1 MRPSDT
7 RTRQKKDK
15 LQQARNARGKVWQD
29 DLLDILCGIPKVWC
43 RGWPIDYSGQP
54 YDIEATIDGRSWGI
68 ECKHIAKGNLPF
80 SAFRPNEVE
89 NLSRKEDAG
98 GVAVVAVRR
107 DVPASDVYFPWY
119 YIRDRIES
127 GERGSV
133 KLEGLPTD
141 ILSVLE
147 VVHLHQQ
154 LFLCASQRRSLHLS
168 LRHLLRL
175 LGAGCSRVRA
185 FAGVLYGFQHPR
197 RQGVQCIIRDHSSLT
212 STIFPFASITVF
224 PGSVKQGCVQH
235 L

>member
-43 RGWPIDYSGQP
+43 RGWPADYAGQP

-98 GVAVVAVRR
+98 GIAVVAVRR
-107 DVPASDVYFPWY
+107 DDPAVDCYFPWY
-119 YIRDRIES
+119 YIRDRIEG

-133 KLEGLPTD
+133 KLESLPTD

-147 VVHLHQQ
+147 VVH
-154 LFLCASQRRSLHLS
+154 
-168 LRHLLRL
+168 
-175 LGAGCSRVRA
+175 
-185 FAGVLYGFQHPR
+185 P
-197 RQGVQCIIRDHSSLT
+197 
-212 STIFPFASITVF
+212 
-224 PGSVKQGCVQH
+224 
-235 L
+235 

>member
-1 MRPSDT
+1 MYKR
-7 RTRQKKDK
+7 
-15 LQQARNARGKVWQD
+15 
-29 DLLDILCGIPKVWC
+29 
-43 RGWPIDYSGQP
+43 QP

-147 VVHLHQQ
+147 VVH
-154 LFLCASQRRSLHLS
+154 
-168 LRHLLRL
+168 
-175 LGAGCSRVRA
+175 
-185 FAGVLYGFQHPR
+185 P
-197 RQGVQCIIRDHSSLT
+197 
-212 STIFPFASITVF
+212 
-224 PGSVKQGCVQH
+224 
-235 L
+235 

>member
-1 MRPSDT
+1 MNVKTHLVSLHR
-7 RTRQKKDK
+7 RYKN
-15 LQQARNARGKVWQD
+15 LEYHHHEQAEQSADITQRISHEARASV
-29 DLLDILCGIPKVWC
+29 
-43 RGWPIDYSGQP
+43 Y
-54 YDIEATIDGRSWGI
+54 TIDGRSWGI

-127 GERGSV
+127 GEHGSV

-147 VVHLHQQ
+147 VVH
-154 LFLCASQRRSLHLS
+154 
-168 LRHLLRL
+168 
-175 LGAGCSRVRA
+175 
-185 FAGVLYGFQHPR
+185 P
-197 RQGVQCIIRDHSSLT
+197 
-212 STIFPFASITVF
+212 
-224 PGSVKQGCVQH
+224 
-235 L
+235 